1 MRNDTTIQAAG
12 LIITLTGETRTFAT
26 VTINGHEYT
35 GEVGNSVGRFPDEWL
50 DCDLLLGL
58 EQLNDADFVAVC
70 DALSD
75 AML

>member
-1 MRNDTTIQAAG
+1 MRNDTIINVAG
-12 LIITLTGETRTFAT
+12 LTILLQGETRTFAT

-35 GEVGNSVGRFPDEWL
+35 GEVGNSIGRFPDEWL

-58 EQLNDADFVAVC
+58 EQLNSADFAAVC